1 MHRRESAGRNQRDL
15 PVPKH
20 QAPEEISTEANLGKN
35 SLTGQKFGSEAD
47 NEAHH
52 CQTAVPLLSEGGE
65 TKFCVVHG
73 EESRVHPL

>member
-1 MHRRESAGRNQRDL
+1 MHRRESAGHNQRDL

-20 QAPEEISTEANLGKN
+20 QAPEAISTEANLGKN

-52 CQTAVPLLSEGGE
+52 CQTTIPLLSEGGE
-65 TKFCVVHG
+65 AEFCVVHR
-73 EESRVHPL
+73 EESRLDPL

>member
-1 MHRRESAGRNQRDL
+1 MHRRESAGHNQRDL

-20 QAPEEISTEANLGKN
+20 QAPEAISTEANLGKN

-52 CQTAVPLLSEGGE
+52 CQSTIPLLSEGGE
-65 TKFCVVHG
+65 AEFCVVHRK
-73 EESRVHPL
+73 ESRLGPL